1 MWPGGE
7 VLAEAQAGMVETGGW
22 LGLVHQGAGGQGQA
36 GGEDASR
43 RVMVLALA
51 EAPVLVEGRGSA
63 EHLPAVLAL
72 DLRAAVR
79 VHALVAAQVGELRV
93 RLVADLTWGQQGRDS
108 GVRGGGE
115 DPALPGAG
123 APGVRLG
130 AWSGARLDV
139 CVCECVCAHVCA
151 RVHHWV

>member
-1 MWPGGE
+1 MRPGGE
-7 VLAEAQAGMVETGGW
+7 VLAEAQAGVVETRGR

-36 GGEDASR
+36 GREDASR

-51 EAPVLVEGRGSA
+51 EASVLVEGRGSA

-108 GVRGGGE
+108 GVRGGDG
-115 DPALPGAG
+115 DPHC
-123 APGVRLG
+123 LG
-130 AWSGARLDV
+130 LGHRGSG
-139 CVCECVCAHVCA
+139 
-151 RVHHWV
+151 